1 MDFQIKA
8 LDHELFESMFD
19 LSDKELSDM
28 GGIRMKVDK
37 KPGFPCRVSL
47 EDGELGEEVILIPFE
62 FHKTKSPYQAKG
74 PIFIRKGVKQKELRK
89 NEIPEMLNNRLL
101 SFRGYDRDG
110 IMKVAITEEGTNT
123 KEKIEEIF
131 RNKAISYI
139 HIHNSSP
146 GCFNC
151 GVRRVTR

>member
-1 MDFQIKA
+1 M
-8 LDHELFESMFD
+8 
-19 LSDKELSDM
+19 
-28 GGIRMKVDK
+28 
-37 KPGFPCRVSL
+37 SL

-62 FHKTKSPYQAKG
+62 FHRTKSPYQTKG
-74 PIFIRKGVKQKELRK
+74 SIFIRKGVKQKELRK

-110 IMKVAITEEGTNT
+110 IMKVAITDEGTNT

-146 GCFNC
+146 GYFNC
-151 GVRRVTR
+151 EVRRATR